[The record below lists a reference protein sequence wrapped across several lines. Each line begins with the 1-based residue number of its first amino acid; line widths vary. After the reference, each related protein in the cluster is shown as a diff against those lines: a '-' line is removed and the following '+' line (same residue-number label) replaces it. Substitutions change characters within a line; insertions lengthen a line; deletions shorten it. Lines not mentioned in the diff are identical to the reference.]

1 MPKSSIV
8 DVVRVDERA
17 KNQLTTLKR
26 RTGIKN
32 WNVLCRW
39 ALCVS
44 LAEPSIPADQDIATL
59 SNVEMSWSTFGGP
72 AADIY
77 AAILRARCDTDGIP
91 PDPRHPR
98 GAVPAPPAP
107 WDHLPGGQR
116 RHQDTQRHDRSRH
129 QHLSCAPRLS
139 LTPPPCTIPEG
150 RILRRRAFPATPPA
164 SANAAERQWWSTAP
178 TPSTAQ
184 IRFAIS
190 RIRYRRLVTDSRIVA
205 ISTILDLRTA
215 PAITAGARKPP
226 LFALRRT

>member
-91 PDPRHPR
+91 QTPDTLAEQFRLHLHR
-98 GAVPAPPAP
+98 GITYLV
-107 WDHLPGGQR
+107 GNE
-116 RHQDTQRHDRSRH
+116 DTKT
-129 QHLSCAPRLS
+129 LSGMIAL
-139 LTPPPCTIPEG
+139 
-150 RILRRRAFPATPPA
+150 
-164 SANAAERQWWSTAP
+164 AAK
-178 TPSTAQ
+178 
-184 IRFAIS
+184 I
-190 RIRYRRLVTDSRIVA
+190 
-205 ISTILDLRTA
+205 
-215 PAITAGARKPP
+215 
-226 LFALRRT
+226 